1 MDCAQS
7 HKESKTMDS
16 RLIAPREGKTSGLS
30 LDAPWYIKHVEFK
43 SHDLWPRS
51 LYINKMLGLS
61 TMHYID
67 DILTIKANNVL

>member
-16 RLIAPREGKTSGLS
+16 RLIAPRGGKTSS
-30 LDAPWYIKHVEFK
+30 SSFDVPWYIKDVEFK

-51 LYINKMLGLS
+51 LYMNKTLGFS
-61 TMHYID
+61 TNALYWWYFEY
-67 DILTIKANNVL
+67 